1 MPNFFV
7 VNIVNLILLA
17 GVIFYSVKKLGA
29 QGILGK
35 LKLNQL

>member
-17 GVIFYSVKKLGA
+17 GVIFYSVKKNWG
-29 QGILGK
+29 
-35 LKLNQL
+35 LKVY

>member
-17 GVIFYSVKKLGA
+17 GVIFYSVKNWG
-29 QGILGK
+29 
-35 LKLNQL
+35 LKVY